1 MVYFRVTAGEMRTK
15 YPKLCHTLYFCLIWE
30 SLRLSTLSTVDT
42 LFMFFGI
49 LGGDETL
56 QLMPSY
62 LHAMV
67 VQ

>member
-1 MVYFRVTAGEMRTK
+1 MVDFKVTAGEMRTR
-15 YPKLCHTLYFCLIWE
+15 YPKLLHPLYFCLVWE

-56 QLMPSY
+56 QLIPSY
-62 LHAMV
+62 LPAMV

>member
-1 MVYFRVTAGEMRTK
+1 MVDFRVTAGEMRTRH
-15 YPKLCHTLYFCLIWE
+15 PKLLHTLYFCLIRE

-42 LFMFFGI
+42 LFMFLGI
-49 LGGDETL
+49 FGGDETL